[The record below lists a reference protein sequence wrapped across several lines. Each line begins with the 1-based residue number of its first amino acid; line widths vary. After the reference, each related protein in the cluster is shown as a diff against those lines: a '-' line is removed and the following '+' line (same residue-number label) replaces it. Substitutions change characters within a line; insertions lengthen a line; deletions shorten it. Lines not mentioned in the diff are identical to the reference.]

1 MEKIEAIYIPTN
13 DTKERWEARNEI
25 LLKGM
30 LAVETDTG
38 KIKVGDGEKRYR
50 EIAYAI
56 GDEGPQGEPGEK
68 GEPFRYEDFTAQQL
82 ESLKVKG
89 DPGKSALALWQEQH
103 PQGTLEEF
111 LAQLHVSID
120 HAAMAEDSKKLGG
133 KEAEEYISEVSTIK
147 NSLNEIEVRF
157 GGAIQTIGYLCG
169 FTYLGTSPSGVIQAD
184 CRNLI
189 TQDKTSLV
197 AAINEL
203 ASKTVDLSQFFKSGM
218 GSFAGGNQEVTIT
231 HGGGKAP
238 QFVDVRPSENPGGF
252 LGEVWVRWDE
262 TNIYVGNSGSFT
274 GGFSYLAYF

>member
-1 MEKIEAIYIPTN
+1 MERIEAVYIPTH

-38 KIKVGDGEKRYR
+38 KIKVGDGEKRYQ
-50 EIAYAI
+50 EIPYAI
-56 GDEGPQGEPGEK
+56 GNEGPQGEKGEK
-68 GEPFRYEDFTAQQL
+68 GEPFRYEDFTAEQL

-120 HAAMAEDSKKLGG
+120 QAEDSKKLGG
-133 KEAEEYISEVSTIK
+133 KEASEYSLKSEFEELQTTVKS
-147 NSLNEIEVRF
+147 NDVRSRD
-157 GGAIQTIGYLCG
+157 TTL
-169 FTYLGTSPSGVIQAD
+169 LLS
-184 CRNLI
+184 NLI
-189 TQDKTSLV
+189 GIHVSGNNSAGVPIADLSNLTTQDKTSLIS
-197 AAINEL
+197 AINEL
-203 ASKTVDLSQFFKSGM
+203 ASKAVDLSQFFKTGT
-218 GSFAGGNQEVTIT
+218 GNFAGGNQEVTIA

-238 QFVDVRPSENPGGF
+238 QFVDVKLSENPGGF
-252 LGEVWVRWDE
+252 LGEVWVRSDE